1 MGFPKVFIRVIGT
14 DECPLY
20 KVGDEFK
27 LSGQSLLSPYGKAA
41 CLILVRDITEVL
53 IKYECVE
60 HDSRYVFDCSGCTG
74 IARLEYN
81 KEAEACGW
89 KGDERDR
96 DEVYAIASSLS
107 NYSFFQT
114 FDEEGIRHLISMLKT
129 IRFSVGD
136 IILRKGEPGK
146 NLYIIASG
154 KVEVLADD
162 GIRIAVLGKGEVFG
176 EMSLLSGDPVN
187 ATVRAISPLTLLY
200 LNGKYF
206 REILSR
212 SSSIQIFITRMLAR
226 RIANANVIRS
236 REFASGITGN
246 LSEIPPSEVFQ
257 TLHLNQKTGVLI
269 LKLPGGLAAATF
281 REGELIRAK
290 YGEKEDKEAFLEILG
305 AREGRFKFNPELPPE
320 ENRQHPIGNFMKLLM
335 EGSKRGSRGIGSGDE
350 S

>member
-1 MGFPKVFIRVIGT
+1 MGFPKVFIRIIGT

-41 CLILVRDITEVL
+41 CLILVRDITDVL

-81 KEAEACGW
+81 KETDAL
-89 KGDERDR
+89 DR
-96 DEVYAIASSLS
+96 KNEEKDRGEVYAIASSLS

-114 FDEEGIRHLISMLKT
+114 FDEEGIRQLISMLKT
-129 IRFSVGD
+129 AQHKAGE

-154 KVEVLADD
+154 KVEVLAED

-187 ATVRAISPLTLLY
+187 ATVKAVTPLTLLY

-206 REILSR
+206 REILNK

-269 LKLPGGLAAATF
+269 LKLPRGLAAATF
-281 REGELIRAK
+281 RGGELIRAK
-290 YGEKEDKEAFLEILG
+290 CGEKEDKEAFFAILK

-320 ENRQHPIGNFMKLLM
+320 EKRRHPIGNFMKLLM
-335 EGSKRGSRGIGSGDE
+335 EGTKNAG
-350 S
+350 